1 MSAPRS
7 SRPARLLAAALGGVL
22 LLSACAPEPVAGW
35 EPRRW
40 NVAGTITEAAA
51 PPDPGQAPTTDMRL
65 RNDEVGIDARWAAL
79 PGAPAFNAAV
89 ETVVRDAVRAQTQV
103 SGRVY
108 RPMVHPSGAGLGERG
123 CSSDTTA
130 ASASEIL
137 GNREGTVVVCE
148 IVLARGS
155 LFGERVRV
163 VSTSGSAEPA
173 DTSTVIYT
181 DVSTGE
187 VVTEADLFT
196 DAGVL
201 WPAYIDTLR
210 RGAGSL
216 SLSPVAAPTDAQLS
230 VFRDA
235 LLRSHLIDGEVVI
248 PVPDALT
255 ARELDGLAGW
265 RERSREHPPSV
276 ALSASLASRALTPFA
291 QAFLRAEGD
300 FAGRPSAGAGFEQMP
315 CDLVPCM
322 ALTLDDGPSTLT
334 PQFLDVLRDEQSAAT
349 FFMLGQNAQSFP
361 DTVRRVAAEGHQ
373 IGNHTWDHSY
383 LTELTKEQIE
393 DQLGRTAGL
402 LRDLSGQPVGTFRPP
417 GGFIDADVVAIA
429 GQPAILWSVDTR
441 DWEKPADDDLAR
453 YAIDAPEVSTIM
465 LMHDIQAGSARVF
478 DRVVSG
484 LRDRGFS
491 LVTLDALFGGS
502 VPSGI
507 VRHGP
512 LP

>member
-1 MSAPRS
+1 
-7 SRPARLLAAALGGVL
+7 
-22 LLSACAPEPVAGW
+22 
-35 EPRRW
+35 
-40 NVAGTITEAAA
+40 
-51 PPDPGQAPTTDMRL
+51 
-65 RNDEVGIDARWAAL
+65 
-79 PGAPAFNAAV
+79 
-89 ETVVRDAVRAQTQV
+89 
-103 SGRVY
+103 
-108 RPMVHPSGAGLGERG
+108 
-123 CSSDTTA
+123 
-130 ASASEIL
+130 
-137 GNREGTVVVCE
+137 
-148 IVLARGS
+148 
-155 LFGERVRV
+155 
-163 VSTSGSAEPA
+163 
-173 DTSTVIYT
+173 
-181 DVSTGE
+181 
-187 VVTEADLFT
+187 
-196 DAGVL
+196 
-201 WPAYIDTLR
+201 
-210 RGAGSL
+210 
-216 SLSPVAAPTDAQLS
+216 
-230 VFRDA
+230 
-235 LLRSHLIDGEVVI
+235 
-248 PVPDALT
+248 
-255 ARELDGLAGW
+255 
-265 RERSREHPPSV
+265 
-276 ALSASLASRALTPFA
+276 
-291 QAFLRAEGD
+291 
-300 FAGRPSAGAGFEQMP
+300 
-315 CDLVPCM
+315 M

-349 FFMLGQNAQSFP
+349 FFMLGQNAQNFP

-373 IGNHTWDHSY
+373 IGNHTWNHPY